1 MENPAVPPPRTHIL
15 LIFIH
20 LLKIINYIKE
30 IRVCQGILLYLNICL
45 SIFAAYIHIGLV
57 SQIMKRFLPLAM
69 LLMTGALVA
78 PSAKADI
85 TSRMTSSV
93 QLTVNSAATQMN
105 RIGSSFSIT
114 GNNVDTTDGTTANT
128 VSAGTI
134 ASGVYSPGTIAAVQ
148 DDPGESF
155 SFTQAFTQCDA
166 IDTTGPDIGDVS
178 AYGDQLSTAA
188 GTAGSL
194 AGTVTS
200 QGALTVTA
208 GGAGTTATGQF
219 VTELSIN

>member
-1 MENPAVPPPRTHIL
+1 
-15 LIFIH
+15 
-20 LLKIINYIKE
+20 
-30 IRVCQGILLYLNICL
+30 
-45 SIFAAYIHIGLV
+45 
-57 SQIMKRFLPLAM
+57 MKRFLPIAM
-69 LLMTGALVA
+69 LLMAGALVA

-128 VSAGTI
+128 ISAGTI
-134 ASGVYSPGTIAAVQ
+134 TSGVYSPGVIAAVQ

-155 SFTQAFTQCDA
+155 SFTQSYTQADA

-194 AGTVTS
+194 AGTGTS
-200 QGALTVTA
+200 QGGLTVTA
-208 GGAGTTATGQF
+208 GGAGTSATGQF
-219 VTELSIN
+219 VTELQIN

>member
-1 MENPAVPPPRTHIL
+1 
-15 LIFIH
+15 
-20 LLKIINYIKE
+20 
-30 IRVCQGILLYLNICL
+30 
-45 SIFAAYIHIGLV
+45 
-57 SQIMKRFLPLAM
+57 MKRFLPLAM

-85 TSRMTSSV
+85 TSRMPSSV
-93 QLTVNSAATQMN
+93 QLQVNAAATQMQRVGN
-105 RIGSSFSIT
+105 SYSIS

-134 ASGVYSPGTIAAVQ
+134 ASGIYGPGTISATQ
-148 DDPGESF
+148 DDPGEAF
-155 SFTQAFTQCDA
+155 SFTTSFIQGDA
-166 IDTTGPDIGDVS
+166 SDTSGPSVGDVS
-178 AYGDQLSTAA
+178 AYSDQLSTAA
-188 GTAGSL
+188 GTAGNL

-219 VTELSIN
+219 VTEITVD

>member
-1 MENPAVPPPRTHIL
+1 
-15 LIFIH
+15 
-20 LLKIINYIKE
+20 
-30 IRVCQGILLYLNICL
+30 
-45 SIFAAYIHIGLV
+45 
-57 SQIMKRFLPLAM
+57 MKRILPFIM
-69 LLMTGALVA
+69 LLMAATPMAA
-78 PSAKADI
+78 RADI

-93 QLTVNSAATQMN
+93 QLQVNAAATQMK

-128 VSAGTI
+128 ISAGTI

-155 SFTQAFTQCDA
+155 SFTQAFTLGDA
-166 IDTTGPDIGDVS
+166 LDTSGPDIGDVS
-178 AYGDQLSTAA
+178 AYSDQLSTAA
-188 GTAGSL
+188 GSAGNL

-219 VTELSIN
+219 VTELEIN

>member
-1 MENPAVPPPRTHIL
+1 MI
-15 LIFIH
+15 
-20 LLKIINYIKE
+20 
-30 IRVCQGILLYLNICL
+30 
-45 SIFAAYIHIGLV
+45 
-57 SQIMKRFLPLAM
+57 
-69 LLMTGALVA
+69 LMTGAVVA

-93 QLTVNSAATQMN
+93 QLTVNSAATHMQRVGN
-105 RIGSSFSIT
+105 SYSIS

-134 ASGVYSPGTIAAVQ
+134 ASGVYSPGTIAATQ

-155 SFTQAFTQCDA
+155 SFTQAFTQGDA

-188 GTAGSL
+188 GTAGNL

-219 VTELSIN
+219 VTELQIN

>member
-1 MENPAVPPPRTHIL
+1 
-15 LIFIH
+15 
-20 LLKIINYIKE
+20 
-30 IRVCQGILLYLNICL
+30 
-45 SIFAAYIHIGLV
+45 
-57 SQIMKRFLPLAM
+57 MKKLLPLIM
-69 LLMTGALVA
+69 LLMSA
-78 PSAKADI
+78 PLAARADI

-93 QLTVNSAATQMN
+93 QLTVNAAATQMN

-128 VSAGTI
+128 ISAGTI
-134 ASGVYSPGTIAAVQ
+134 ASGVYSPGTIAATQ

-155 SFTQAFTQCDA
+155 SFTQAFTQADA
-166 IDTTGPDIGDVS
+166 IDTTGPDIGDIS

-200 QGALTVTA
+200 QGLLTVTA
-208 GGAGTTATGQF
+208 GGAGTSATGQF
-219 VTELSIN
+219 VTELQIN

>member
-1 MENPAVPPPRTHIL
+1 
-15 LIFIH
+15 
-20 LLKIINYIKE
+20 
-30 IRVCQGILLYLNICL
+30 
-45 SIFAAYIHIGLV
+45 
-57 SQIMKRFLPLAM
+57 MKRIIPFIMLAMAATPLA
-69 LLMTGALVA
+69 AR
-78 PSAKADI
+78 ADI

-93 QLTVNSAATQMN
+93 QLQVNAAATQMK

-134 ASGVYSPGTIAAVQ
+134 TSGVYAPGTIAAVQ

-155 SFTQAFTQCDA
+155 SFTQAFTQGDA
-166 IDTTGPDIGDVS
+166 LDTSGPDIGDVS
-178 AYGDQLSTAA
+178 AYSDQLSTAA
-188 GTAGSL
+188 GSAGDL

-208 GGAGTTATGQF
+208 GGAGTVATGQF

>member
-1 MENPAVPPPRTHIL
+1 
-15 LIFIH
+15 
-20 LLKIINYIKE
+20 
-30 IRVCQGILLYLNICL
+30 
-45 SIFAAYIHIGLV
+45 
-57 SQIMKRFLPLAM
+57 MKKFLPLIM
-69 LLMTGALVA
+69 LLMTGAVVA
-78 PSAKADI
+78 PAANADI

-93 QLTVNSAATQMN
+93 QLTVNAAATQMN

-128 VSAGTI
+128 ISAGTI
-134 ASGVYSPGTIAAVQ
+134 ASGVYSPGTIAATQ

-155 SFTQAFTQCDA
+155 SFTQAFTQADA
-166 IDTTGPDIGDVS
+166 IDTTGPDIGDIS

-188 GTAGSL
+188 GSAGSL

-208 GGAGTTATGQF
+208 GGAGTSATGQF
-219 VTELSIN
+219 VTELQIN

>member
-1 MENPAVPPPRTHIL
+1 
-15 LIFIH
+15 
-20 LLKIINYIKE
+20 
-30 IRVCQGILLYLNICL
+30 
-45 SIFAAYIHIGLV
+45 
-57 SQIMKRFLPLAM
+57 MKRFLPLAM

-78 PSAKADI
+78 PSAKADM

-93 QLTVNSAATQMN
+93 QLQVNAAATQMK
-105 RIGSSFSIT
+105 RIGSSFSVT
-114 GNNVDTTDGTTANT
+114 GNNVDTTDGTTAGT
-128 VSAGTI
+128 VSAGTV
-134 ASGVYSPGTIAAVQ
+134 ASGIYSPGTIAATQ

-155 SFTQAFTQCDA
+155 SFTQAYTQGDA
-166 IDTTGPDIGDVS
+166 LDTTGPDIGDVS
-178 AYGDQLSTAA
+178 AYSDQLSTAA

-219 VTELSIN
+219 VTEITVD

>member
-1 MENPAVPPPRTHIL
+1 
-15 LIFIH
+15 
-20 LLKIINYIKE
+20 
-30 IRVCQGILLYLNICL
+30 
-45 SIFAAYIHIGLV
+45 
-57 SQIMKRFLPLAM
+57 MKRFLPLAM

-93 QLTVNSAATQMN
+93 QLQVNAAATQMQ
-105 RIGSSFSIT
+105 RIGNSYSIS

-134 ASGVYSPGTIAAVQ
+134 ASGIYGPGTISAVQ
-148 DDPGESF
+148 DDPGEAF
-155 SFTQAFTQCDA
+155 SFTTSFIQGDA
-166 IDTTGPDIGDVS
+166 LDTSGPSVGDVS
-178 AYGDQLSTAA
+178 AYSDQLSTAA
-188 GTAGSL
+188 GSAGSL

-219 VTELSIN
+219 VTEITVD